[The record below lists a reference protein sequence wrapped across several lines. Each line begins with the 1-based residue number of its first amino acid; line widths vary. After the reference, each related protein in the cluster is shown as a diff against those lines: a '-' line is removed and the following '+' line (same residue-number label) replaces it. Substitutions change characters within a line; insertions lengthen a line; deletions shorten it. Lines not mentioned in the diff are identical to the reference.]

1 MRKQGRIVEWND
13 ARGFGFVRWHG
24 GDERAFAHINDF
36 DEREVRPQVGDVV
49 TYDVAIERGKP
60 TATNIRYAGQSAASR
75 HLSRRHAAQ
84 GSGRSLPGWL
94 SSLIAM
100 AAIVAIGWYC
110 VDYFRRQGTTVQSEA
125 TPFSSAG
132 APVAANPAFRCEGKT
147 YCSQMTCDEAVFY
160 VRNCPGV
167 KIDGD
172 GDGEPC
178 EDKCQ

>member
-24 GDERAFAHINDF
+24 GDERAFAHISHF
-36 DEREVRPQVGDVV
+36 DERGVRPQVGDVV
-49 TYDVAIERGKP
+49 TYDITIERGKP

-75 HLSRRHAAQ
+75 QLPRRHAADP
-84 GSGRSLPGWL
+84 GSSARKWL

-110 VDYFRRQGTTVQSEA
+110 VDYFRSRGTTVQPEA
-125 TPFSSAG
+125 TPFSSAD
-132 APVAANPAFRCEGKT
+132 APVAASPAFRCEGKT
-147 YCSQMTCDEAVFY
+147 YCSQMTCAEAVFY

-178 EDKCQ
+178 EDMCP